1 MTPSEFAAKWSE
13 STAKESAGAKEHF
26 IDLCRLLGY
35 QTPNEADPTGDWYA
49 FEKGA
54 EKTAGGDG
62 FADVWKRGHFAW
74 EYKGKRKDLAAAY
87 KQLLDYREALE
98 NPPLLVVC
106 DLDRFEVHTNFT
118 GTVKQVHAFSLA
130 DLAATPQEP
139 LRILRAVMGDPE
151 ALRPQKTPEEL
162 TEQAAREFARL
173 ALALRDRGHE
183 GQAVAHFLD
192 QLLFCLFARCYG
204 DVIDDGKEPR
214 VDLGRANV
222 KEVGCWDGSVRRS
235 VVDDIPRLWGG
246 LRAPHPVLTRSP
258 SVAGAR
264 RFLRRGTIRISA
276 SRAAAIAATVR
287 SSGFTL
293 AVKSR
298 RTAASFRP
306 IARASRA
313 LLIPASTRSSSSA
326 LMTSLIWSSSRRA
339 RSYSSRSSGSRS
351 LWADRFL

>member
-1 MTPSEFAAKWSE
+1 MTPSEFAAKWSA

-74 EYKGKRKDLAAAY
+74 EYKGKRKELAAAY

-98 NPPLLVVC
+98 HPPLLVVC

-130 DLAATPQEP
+130 DLAAAPQEP

-162 TEQAAREFARL
+162 EQRTLTKLYNARPSWLRDSHTTLDHAVLTAYGSPSDLPDEDLLARL
-173 ALALRDRGHE
+173 LDLNLLRS
-183 GQAVAHFLD
+183 AVTA
-192 QLLFCLFARCYG
+192 
-204 DVIDDGKEPR
+204 
-214 VDLGRANV
+214 
-222 KEVGCWDGSVRRS
+222 
-235 VVDDIPRLWGG
+235 
-246 LRAPHPVLTRSP
+246 SP
-258 SVAGAR
+258 
-264 RFLRRGTIRISA
+264 
-276 SRAAAIAATVR
+276 AT
-287 SSGFTL
+287 S
-293 AVKSR
+293 
-298 RTAASFRP
+298 
-306 IARASRA
+306 
-313 LLIPASTRSSSSA
+313 
-326 LMTSLIWSSSRRA
+326 
-339 RSYSSRSSGSRS
+339 
-351 LWADRFL
+351 